1 MPVVKRKKPF
11 RTGRSMVVTFP
22 PSWTSMKNGELIVAF
37 DRVALVAP
45 PDITAEELEA
55 DVKSLVSVLKRELGR

>member
-22 PSWTSMKNGELIVAF
+22 PSWTSLKSDRLIVAF
-37 DRVALVAP
+37 DRVAIVAP
-45 PDITAEELEA
+45 QDITADELEA
-55 DVKSLVSVLKRELGR
+55 DVKNLVAVLKRELSH